1 MTKADIV
8 AQIAQKTGIER
19 NAVMAVV
26 DEFIA
31 VVKSSLAQGENVY
44 LRGFGTFEVRICN
57 AKIGRNIANGERLVI
72 PTHQMPKFKPS
83 KELKEVVR

>member
-26 DEFIA
+26 DEFMA
-31 VVKSSLAQGENVY
+31 VVKNS
-44 LRGFGTFEVRICN
+44 
-57 AKIGRNIANGERLVI
+57 
-72 PTHQMPKFKPS
+72 FKD
-83 KELKEVVR
+83 